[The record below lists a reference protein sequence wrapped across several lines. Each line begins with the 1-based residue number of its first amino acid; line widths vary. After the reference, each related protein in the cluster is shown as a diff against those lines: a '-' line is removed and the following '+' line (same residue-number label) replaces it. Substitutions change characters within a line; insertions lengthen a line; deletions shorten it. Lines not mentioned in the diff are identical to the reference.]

1 MLDLSPTKLVIIFVV
16 VIVLLGPKRLPQ
28 VARQL
33 GGAWRKLR
41 TFASQMD
48 DELRKTVPDLPSS
61 HEIARFARSPVSIL
75 NRLADL
81 PQRDGHLDGRG
92 STEGRAAPDPLAPP
106 ARRIAAVVDTS
117 LRLDVDD
124 PNLN

>member
-33 GGAWRKLR
+33 GAAWRKVR
-41 TFASQMD
+41 TFATQMD
-48 DELRKTVPDLPSS
+48 DELRQSVPDLPSS
-61 HEIARFARSPVSIL
+61 HEIARFARSPVSLL

-81 PQRDGHLDGRG
+81 PARDGHGEGSGSHEPPLRIPHPDGPG
-92 STEGRAAPDPLAPP
+92 AATP
-106 ARRIAAVVDTS
+106 V
-117 LRLDVDD
+117 RLDVDD